1 MIDKVPFAR
10 DKVASGFSAKE
21 MVAILHGMNF
31 TIVESM
37 KFIVEEYGVALRE
50 AKLLVTDDPVWGG
63 VIESAKCFHDEAIN
77 SLSEK
82 Q

>member
-1 MIDKVPFAR
+1 MIDKVAFAR
-10 DKVASGFSAKE
+10 GKVASGLSAKE
-21 MVAILHGMNF
+21 MVAVLHGMNF

-37 KFIVEEYGVALRE
+37 KFIVEEYGVTLRE
-50 AKLLVTDDPVWGG
+50 AKLLVTNDSVWDD
-63 VIESAKCFHDEAIN
+63 VIESAKCFHDEAIS